1 MSSPHEMSE
10 IAKNLPTTKIFRSI
24 QIDHERFYKNVVKFI
39 NSPITNMLIVDAF
52 VPFREKKRKISSLEM
67 SKKPKKR
74 SRF

>member
-1 MSSPHEMSE
+1 MSSPHEVSE
-10 IAKNLPTTKIFRSI
+10 IAKNLPMTKIFRSI

-52 VPFREKKRKISSLEM
+52 VPFREEKTKNFKFRNV
-67 SKKPKKR
+67 KKPKKR